1 MILDNKYEAL
11 APLPFFS
18 QLSDNIRHQ
27 LINICVIQEVTRD
40 ETLFLEAQTAKGA
53 FIVLT
58 GRIMVY
64 KLAPDGR
71 EQIIHIWERGDL
83 FAEVSLW
90 GGTPYPAH
98 ARALDDGLVVL
109 LPRQPLLDLVRQSPD
124 IAFALLAAMSK
135 RQRHLVTLVESL
147 SLKEVP
153 ARLAV
158 YLLQLADDCDQDS
171 VELELKKNRLAALL
185 GTIPETLSRVLARME
200 KAGIIRREGHSGI
213 NVLQRDLLQSVADGT
228 TRLK

>member
-1 MILDNKYEAL
+1 MLDNNYEAL
-11 APLPFFS
+11 SSLPFFS
-18 QLSDNIRHQ
+18 QLSKDVRIQ
-27 LINICVIQEVTRD
+27 LINMCTLQPVAKD
-40 ETLFLEAQTAKGA
+40 ETLFLEGQTAKGA

-64 KLAPDGR
+64 KIAPDGR
-71 EQIIHIWERGDL
+71 EQIIHIWERGGL

-109 LPRQPLLDLVRQSPD
+109 LPRQPLLNLVRKTPD

-158 YLLQLADDCDQDS
+158 YLLQLAEDS
-171 VELELKKNRLAALL
+171 AAETVVLELKKNRLAALL
-185 GTIPETLSRVLARME
+185 GTIPETLSRVLARLE
-200 KAGIIRREGHSGI
+200 KAGIVRREGQSKVHILDS
-213 NVLQRDLLQSVADGT
+213 DLLQAIADQS